1 MLFIKIANYHFIA
14 WQEFSTAYIWCKEI
28 NQTIE
33 KSLNNYTINFNK
45 AVGKTISRLLK
56 NL

>member
-14 WQEFSTAYIWCKEI
+14 WQEFSTAYIWCKET
-28 NQTIE
+28 NQTIK